1 MVNNATLPRFGVGG
15 MPQQQQQQQPGMQP
29 GMQPMPGMYPP
40 GAQMPNVPPQQQQ
53 QFMGNANNN
62 NGQQPPSK

>member
-15 MPQQQQQQQPGMQP
+15 MPQQQQP

-53 QFMGNANNN
+53 QFMGNANHN